1 MATNIEITFSS
12 LPAVDTVL
20 SITDSYTGL
29 TYLETFKASRTALGE
44 CAIGS
49 FVSETAQNYQN
60 AFNNDYNASLLYT
73 TQLIVFPIA
82 KLIITAV
89 NPNSQFSIAS
99 NTTSGAVTTS
109 IDNVTPPT
117 VFDFTEILVNPA
129 SVGTIC
135 DDVEFSVETNEQSD
149 NILFPI
155 NQAVSTN
162 PFVFEYPRIG
172 NITIEMEKDG
182 STILQ
187 KYRIP
192 KLLSSYIDIQIVNT
206 PNNASVTAVRLSPLT
221 DNETPS
227 AIFPLTFEYGL
238 ICIMSNIVVDGDFP
252 VSSELITNNDFTDG
266 LTNWTAGGGGSIS
279 VTNSQLKIIAD
290 NDFSFYAR
298 HTGINFTQGKTYKI
312 TIDIANGTN
321 TSRSWVTIF
330 GEGNFVDLQPPTQ
343 GVYVAYHTITGT
355 TGNKFIDIYNRNDDG
370 VNDTLI
376 VNSISI
382 KETNPND
389 EWDVTIGDTLIADG
403 FVEFPT
409 STNSFLIQPN
419 IVDLNVKTYRL
430 QYEVLS
436 TNGNNFR
443 MAGGNSAFGSVTLDS
458 ATIGKKEIILTSNGS
473 AQSLQ
478 FQNNNFIGTFS
489 NIKLQQYDEEQP
501 YQNSNSWSG
510 IPIGDYCLAV
520 KDNLGCEITIPFTID
535 AFTPNLVDYD
545 AVLEVSKV
553 NSLQFKENEA
563 WANCGIRKNI
573 TNTLS
578 YEEDVKINN
587 RSYKQLFQQCDTIRT
602 QIKSNYTTNEAKLV
616 NCNGVETTIT
626 VTKATENLNIT
637 DVRDGTI
644 FIKFGNQIAVQF
656 LAGNTYDPVTLVQNG
671 SYNLNGDLME
681 WINIGDYINIEG
693 AGWCYITTIL
703 PPSQVSEAYTVV
715 TTTLNNGLFTDLDV
729 VKITSVYNAVDY
741 DRYEF
746 DIDMNALSGDY
757 YVKLNMSDSAFG
769 NKEYISEWFNV
780 ATEQQC
786 HHLIDYYNTKNNE
799 INYATGITF
808 RLRIPYI
815 KNLKWQPEIDE
826 NEIYVTDTR
835 TVLLE
840 SRIRE
845 AYEITFMPLPTAM
858 AQKLVLALSHD
869 KLQIDGLNYIKN
881 DEPEIEP
888 YGTTNLYSVKCTIVR
903 SDYVFDNTGG
913 TTAGEVILGAG
924 QTFEIDGNASGLLYI
939 N

>member
-1 MATNIEITFSS
+1 MATNIEITFNS

-29 TYLETFKASRTALGE
+29 TYIETFKASRTAIGE

-73 TQLIVFPIA
+73 TQLVVFPIA
-82 KLIITAV
+82 KLTITAV
-89 NPNSQFSIAS
+89 NPNTQFSIAS

-117 VFDFTEILVNPA
+117 VFSFTEILVNPA

-162 PFVFEYPRIG
+162 PFVFEYPRLG

-192 KLLSSYIDIQIVNT
+192 KLLSSYIDIQLVNT
-206 PNNASVTAVRLSPLT
+206 PNSASVTAVRLSPLT

-227 AIFPLTFEYGL
+227 AIFPLTFQYSIFGV
-238 ICIMSNIVVDGDFP
+238 SGNI
-252 VSSELITNNDFTDG
+252 INNGTFDTDTGWTKQAGWTISGGTANFIGNLGGNRNIYQSVFT
-266 LTNWTAGGGGSIS
+266 
-279 VTNSQLKIIAD
+279 V
-290 NDFSFYAR
+290 
-298 HTGINFTQGKTYKI
+298 GKTYEL
-312 TIDIANGTN
+312 TYT
-321 TSRSWVTIF
+321 VL
-330 GEGNFVDLQPPTQ
+330 NFVS
-343 GVYVAYHTITGT
+343 GGI
-355 TGNKFIDIYNRNDDG
+355 RN
-370 VNDTLI
+370 V
-376 VNSISI
+376 
-382 KETNPND
+382 TNPSPILRTSDGTYTETFVANNSNLFLKG
-389 EWDVTIGDTLIADG
+389 EIGGELSIDN
-403 FVEFPT
+403 V
-409 STNSFLIQPN
+409 
-419 IVDLNVKTYRL
+419 IVKDLNAELY
-430 QYEVLS
+430 
-436 TNGNNFR
+436 
-443 MAGGNSAFGSVTLDS
+443 
-458 ATIGKKEIILTSNGS
+458 
-473 AQSLQ
+473 
-478 FQNNNFIGTFS
+478 
-489 NIKLQQYDEEQP
+489 P

-510 IPIGDYCLAV
+510 IPVGEYSLGV
-520 KDNLGCEITIPFTID
+520 KDNLGCEIFIPFTID
-535 AFTPNLVDYD
+535 AFTPNLLDYD

-578 YEEDVKINN
+578 YEESVKINN
-587 RSYKQLFQQCDTIRT
+587 RSYKQLFQQCDTIPT

-616 NCNGVETTIT
+616 NCDGVETTIT

-644 FIKFGNQIAVQF
+644 FIKFGNQIAVEF
-656 LAGNTYDPVTLVQNG
+656 LAGNTYDPITLVQNG
-671 SYNLNGDLME
+671 SYNLNGDLMQ

-703 PPSQVSEAYTVV
+703 PPSQVSNAYTVV

-746 DIDMNALSGDY
+746 EIDMNALSGDY
-757 YVKLNMSDSAFG
+757 YVKLNMSDSTFG
-769 NKEYISEWFNV
+769 SKEYISEWFNV
-780 ATEQQC
+780 ATEQEC

-881 DEPEIEP
+881 DEPEVEP

>member
-29 TYLETFKASRTALGE
+29 TYLETFKASRTTIGE

-227 AIFPLTFEYGL
+227 AIFPLTFQYAIFGV
-238 ICIMSNIVVDGDFP
+238 SGNI
-252 VSSELITNNDFTDG
+252 INNGTFDTDTG
-266 LTNWTAGGGGSIS
+266 WTKQAGWTISGGTANFLGTGSGNRNIYQNVLT
-279 VTNSQLKIIAD
+279 V
-290 NDFSFYAR
+290 
-298 HTGINFTQGKTYKI
+298 GKTYKL
-312 TIDIANGTN
+312 TYT
-321 TSRSWVTIF
+321 VL
-330 GEGNFVDLQPPTQ
+330 NFVSG
-343 GVYVAYHTITGT
+343 GV
-355 TGNKFIDIYNRNDDG
+355 RN
-370 VNDTLI
+370 VSTSS
-376 VNSISI
+376 SILR
-382 KETNPND
+382 T
-389 EWDVTIGDTLIADG
+389 ADG
-403 FVEFPT
+403 TYTETFVANN
-409 STNSFLIQPN
+409 TNLFL
-419 IVDLNVKTYRL
+419 KA
-430 QYEVLS
+430 EVLAELS
-436 TNGNNFR
+436 IDN
-443 MAGGNSAFGSVTLDS
+443 VIL
-458 ATIGKKEIILTSNGS
+458 KEVDAEL
-473 AQSLQ
+473 
-478 FQNNNFIGTFS
+478 
-489 NIKLQQYDEEQP
+489 YP

-510 IPIGDYCLAV
+510 IPVGEYSLGV
-520 KDNLGCEITIPFTID
+520 KDNLGCEIFIPFTID
-535 AFTPNLVDYD
+535 GFTPNLVDYD

-656 LAGNTYDPVTLVQNG
+656 LAGNTYDPITLVQNG

>member
-1 MATNIEITFSS
+1 MATNIEITFNS

-29 TYLETFKASRTALGE
+29 TYIETFKASRTTIGE
-44 CAIGS
+44 SAIGS

-73 TQLIVFPIA
+73 TQLVVFPIA
-82 KLIITAV
+82 KLTITAV
-89 NPNSQFSIAS
+89 NPNTQFSIAS
-99 NTTSGAVTTS
+99 NTTSSAVTTS

-117 VFDFTEILVNPA
+117 VFSFTEILVNPA

-162 PFVFEYPRIG
+162 PFVFEYPRLG

-227 AIFPLTFEYGL
+227 AIFPLTFQYGL
-238 ICIMSNIVVDGDFP
+238 LCLMSDLVQNGSFDELGSELVTNGDFA
-252 VSSELITNNDFTDG
+252 TDSDWTKLNATISGG
-266 LTNWTAGGGGSIS
+266 LGNLDGTG
-279 VTNSQLKIIAD
+279 VTSLLYQDILTD
-290 NDFSFYAR
+290 
-298 HTGINFTQGKTYKI
+298 TKTYTATFTISNYNGLGNADVINSAGSNYYTI
-312 TIDIANGTN
+312 TSNGTFTIEFTHSSANGNFLFRARTN
-321 TSRSWVTIF
+321 AIYS
-330 GEGNFVDLQPPTQ
+330 VDNVSVKQ
-343 GVYVAYHTITGT
+343 V
-355 TGNKFIDIYNRNDDG
+355 D
-370 VNDTLI
+370 
-376 VNSISI
+376 
-382 KETNPND
+382 PND
-389 EWDVTIGDTLIADG
+389 NWDTSIGDTIVNYG
-403 FVEFPT
+403 FAEFPT
-409 STNSFLIQPN
+409 STNSFLIQSG
-419 IVDLNVKTYRL
+419 IVDLSVKIYRL

-443 MAGGNSAFGSVTLDS
+443 TAGGNSAFGTVTLDS
-458 ATIGKKEIILTSNGS
+458 ATIGKKEIILTSNGTN
-473 AQSLQ
+473 QSFQ
-478 FQNNNFIGTFS
+478 IQNNTFIGTFS
-489 NIKLQQYDEEQP
+489 NIKLQEYEEEQP

-520 KDNLGCEITIPFTID
+520 KDNFGCEISIPFTID

-578 YEEDVKINN
+578 YEENVKINN

-616 NCNGVETTIT
+616 NCDGVETTIT

-644 FIKFGNQIAVQF
+644 FIKFGNQIAVEF
-656 LAGNTYDPVTLVQNG
+656 LAGNTYDPITLVQNG

-703 PPSQVSEAYTVV
+703 PPSQVSDAYTVV

-746 DIDMNALSGDY
+746 EIDMNALSGDY
-757 YVKLNMSDSAFG
+757 YVKLNMSDSTFG
-769 NKEYISEWFNV
+769 SKEYISEWFNV
-780 ATEQQC
+780 ATEQEC

-881 DEPEIEP
+881 DEPEVEP

>member
-29 TYLETFKASRTALGE
+29 TYSETFKASRTAIGE

-89 NPNSQFSIAS
+89 NPNTQFSIAS
-99 NTTSGAVTTS
+99 NTTSGAITTS
-109 IDNVTPPT
+109 IDNVMPPT

-162 PFVFEYPRIG
+162 PFVFEYPRLG

-227 AIFPLTFEYGL
+227 AIFPLTFQYAIFGL
-238 ICIMSNIVVDGDFP
+238 GGNLVTNGDF
-252 VSSELITNNDFTDG
+252 EN
-266 LTNWTAGGGGSIS
+266 GSADWS
-279 VTNSQLKIIAD
+279 VGSGWSIAD
-290 NDFSFYAR
+290 EKATSNGTTSNLDQNGTFLS
-298 HTGINFTQGKTYKI
+298 GNTYKV
-312 TIDIANGTN
+312 TYDVLDYVSGDIRFRFTGTSNENGTLRTANGTY
-321 TSRSWVTIF
+321 T
-330 GEGNFVDLQPPTQ
+330 E
-343 GVYVAYHTITGT
+343 YIT
-355 TGNKFIDIYNRNDDG
+355 
-370 VNDTLI
+370 L
-376 VNSISI
+376 
-382 KETNPND
+382 TNNQS
-389 EWDVTIGDTLIADG
+389 V
-403 FVEFPT
+403 FRFP
-409 STNSFLIQPN
+409 S
-419 IVDLNVKTYRL
+419 
-430 QYEVLS
+430 
-436 TNGNNFR
+436 
-443 MAGGNSAFGSVTLDS
+443 SAFEGSIDNVSVQEVDVEL
-458 ATIGKKEIILTSNGS
+458 
-473 AQSLQ
+473 
-478 FQNNNFIGTFS
+478 
-489 NIKLQQYDEEQP
+489 YP

-510 IPIGDYCLAV
+510 IPVGEYSLGV
-520 KDNLGCEITIPFTID
+520 KDNLGCEIFIPFTID
-535 AFTPNLVDYD
+535 GFTPNLVDYD

-578 YEEDVKINN
+578 YEENVKINN
-587 RSYKQLFQQCDTIRT
+587 RAYKQLFQQCDTIRT

-626 VTKATENLNIT
+626 ITKATENLNIT

-644 FIKFGNQIAVQF
+644 FIKFGNQISVQF
-656 LAGNTYDPVTLVQNG
+656 LAGNTYDPITLAQNG
-671 SYNLNGDLME
+671 SYNLNGDLMQ

-703 PPSQVSEAYTVV
+703 PPSQVSDAYTVV

-746 DIDMNALSGDY
+746 DIDMNALNGDY
-757 YVKLNMSDSAFG
+757 YVKLNMSHSTFG

-780 ATEQQC
+780 ATEQEC

-881 DEPEIEP
+881 DEPEVEP
-888 YGTTNLYSVKCTIVR
+888 YGTTNLYSVKCIIVR

>member
-29 TYLETFKASRTALGE
+29 TYLETFKASRTTIGE

-227 AIFPLTFEYGL
+227 AIFPLTFQYAIFGL
-238 ICIMSNIVVDGDFP
+238 GSNFVTNGDFENGTTDWQNP
-252 VSSELITNNDFTDG
+252 SYVGNNSATLSIDNNALKVEKNANLDWRTSFVNQPIAAFTN
-266 LTNWTAGGGGSIS
+266 
-279 VTNSQLKIIAD
+279 
-290 NDFSFYAR
+290 
-298 HTGINFTQGKTYKI
+298 GKTYKI
-312 TIDIANGTN
+312 TYSLKDGN
-321 TSRSWVTIF
+321 TSGADVYIRTSFDRSANTVNIKSLTNDWVEYT
-330 GEGNFVDLQPPTQ
+330 DY
-343 GVYVAYHTITGT
+343 YVADSNANDISFGVLAWQNTGS
-355 TGNKFIDIYNRNDDG
+355 GQYYFIDN
-370 VNDTLI
+370 VS
-376 VNSISI
+376 VQ
-382 KETNPND
+382 EV
-389 EWDVTIGDTLIADG
+389 DVEL
-403 FVEFPT
+403 
-409 STNSFLIQPN
+409 
-419 IVDLNVKTYRL
+419 Y
-430 QYEVLS
+430 
-436 TNGNNFR
+436 
-443 MAGGNSAFGSVTLDS
+443 
-458 ATIGKKEIILTSNGS
+458 
-473 AQSLQ
+473 
-478 FQNNNFIGTFS
+478 
-489 NIKLQQYDEEQP
+489 P

-510 IPIGDYCLAV
+510 IPVGEYSLGV
-520 KDNLGCEITIPFTID
+520 KDNLGCEIFIPFTID
-535 AFTPNLVDYD
+535 GFTPNLVDYD

-626 VTKATENLNIT
+626 ITKATENLNIT

>member
-12 LPAVDTVL
+12 LTAVDTVL

-29 TYLETFKASRTALGE
+29 SYSETFKASRTTIGE

-89 NPNSQFSIAS
+89 NPNTQFSIAS

-162 PFVFEYPRIG
+162 PFVFEYPRLG

-279 VTNSQLKIIAD
+279 VSNSQLKIIAD

-343 GVYVAYHTITGT
+343 GVYVGYHTITGT

-409 STNSFLIQPN
+409 STSSFLIQPN

-626 VTKATENLNIT
+626 ITKATENLNIT

-644 FIKFGNQIAVQF
+644 FIKFGNQISVQF
-656 LAGNTYDPVTLVQNG
+656 LAGNTYDPITLAQNG
-671 SYNLNGDLME
+671 SYNLNGDLMQ

-703 PPSQVSEAYTVV
+703 PPSQVSDAYTVV

-746 DIDMNALSGDY
+746 DIDMNALNGDY
-757 YVKLNMSDSAFG
+757 YVKLNISDSTFG

-780 ATEQQC
+780 ATEQEC

-815 KNLKWQPEIDE
+815 KNLKWQPAIDE

-845 AYEITFMPLPTAM
+845 TYEMTFMPLPTAM

-881 DEPEIEP
+881 DEPEVEP

>member
-1 MATNIEITFSS
+1 MATNIEITFNS
-12 LPAVDTVL
+12 LPTVDTVL

-29 TYLETFKASRTALGE
+29 TYIETFKASRTAIGE

-73 TQLIVFPIA
+73 TQLVVFPIA
-82 KLIITAV
+82 KLTITAV
-89 NPNSQFSIAS
+89 NPNTQFSIAS

-117 VFDFTEILVNPA
+117 VFSFTEILVNPA

-162 PFVFEYPRIG
+162 PFVFEYPRLG

-192 KLLSSYIDIQIVNT
+192 KLLSSYIDIQLVNT
-206 PNNASVTAVRLSPLT
+206 PNSASVTAVRLSPLT

-227 AIFPLTFEYGL
+227 AIFPLTFQYSIFGV
-238 ICIMSNIVVDGDFP
+238 SGNI
-252 VSSELITNNDFTDG
+252 INNGTFDTDTGWTKQAGWTISGGTANFIGNLGGNRNIYQSVFT
-266 LTNWTAGGGGSIS
+266 
-279 VTNSQLKIIAD
+279 V
-290 NDFSFYAR
+290 
-298 HTGINFTQGKTYKI
+298 GKTYEL
-312 TIDIANGTN
+312 TYT
-321 TSRSWVTIF
+321 VL
-330 GEGNFVDLQPPTQ
+330 NFVS
-343 GVYVAYHTITGT
+343 GGI
-355 TGNKFIDIYNRNDDG
+355 RN
-370 VNDTLI
+370 V
-376 VNSISI
+376 
-382 KETNPND
+382 TNPSPILR
-389 EWDVTIGDTLIADG
+389 TADG
-403 FVEFPT
+403 TYTETFVAN
-409 STNSFLIQPN
+409 NSNLFLKGEIGGELSIDN
-419 IVDLNVKTYRL
+419 VIVKDLNAELY
-430 QYEVLS
+430 
-436 TNGNNFR
+436 
-443 MAGGNSAFGSVTLDS
+443 
-458 ATIGKKEIILTSNGS
+458 
-473 AQSLQ
+473 
-478 FQNNNFIGTFS
+478 
-489 NIKLQQYDEEQP
+489 P

-510 IPIGDYCLAV
+510 IPVGEYSLGV
-520 KDNLGCEITIPFTID
+520 KDNLGCEIFIPFTID
-535 AFTPNLVDYD
+535 AFTPNLLDYD

-616 NCNGVETTIT
+616 NCDGVETTIT

-644 FIKFGNQIAVQF
+644 FIKFGNQIAVEF
-656 LAGNTYDPVTLVQNG
+656 LAGNTYDPITLVQNG
-671 SYNLNGDLME
+671 SYNLNGDLMQ

-703 PPSQVSEAYTVV
+703 PPSQVSNAYTVV

-746 DIDMNALSGDY
+746 EIDMNALSGDY
-757 YVKLNMSDSAFG
+757 YVKLNMSDSTFG
-769 NKEYISEWFNV
+769 SKEYISEWFNV
-780 ATEQQC
+780 ATEQEC

-881 DEPEIEP
+881 DEPEVEP